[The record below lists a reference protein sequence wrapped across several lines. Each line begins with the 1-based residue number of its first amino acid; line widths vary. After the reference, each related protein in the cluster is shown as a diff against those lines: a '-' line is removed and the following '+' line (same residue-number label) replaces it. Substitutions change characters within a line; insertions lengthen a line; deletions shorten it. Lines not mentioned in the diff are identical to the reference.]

1 MKTSFKYSLEGHES
15 ERLVFRKLVESDFE
29 TWLAFCKYPDSL
41 KYIFSQQ
48 QLATEDPN
56 ERCRLWF
63 DKVFN
68 RYENNLGGM
77 NALID
82 KHSNEFIGQCGLLI
96 QTVDGVEELEIGYS
110 IMPNHRKKG
119 YALEAA
125 KKCSVFAFENNFRD
139 SLISIIHVDN
149 VDSAKVA
156 LANGM
161 HLEKTTNSNGDL
173 VNIFRINKTTIK

>member
-1 MKTSFKYSLEGHES
+1 MKTTFKYSLENHES
-15 ERLVFRKLVESDFE
+15 ERLIFRKLVESDFE

-48 QLATEDPN
+48 QLATEDSN
-56 ERCRLWF
+56 ERCRIWF
-63 DKVFN
+63 DRVFN
-68 RYENNLGGM
+68 RYKNNLGGM

-125 KKCSVFAFENNFRD
+125 KKCRDFAFENNFRD

-173 VNIFRINKTTIK
+173 VNIFRINKPTIK

>member
-1 MKTSFKYSLEGHES
+1 
-15 ERLVFRKLVESDFE
+15 
-29 TWLAFCKYPDSL
+29 
-41 KYIFSQQ
+41 
-48 QLATEDPN
+48 
-56 ERCRLWF
+56 
-63 DKVFN
+63 
-68 RYENNLGGM
+68 
-77 NALID
+77 LID